1 MLKTYMKYPN
11 ILNIHKLF
19 HVFWI
24 PDRVSDRTHTGTEIY
39 GFPSPSFSLTGN
51 VSSPHF
57 FYLFSK
63 PVRRAAAARRAEAQQ
78 QAAAAAQAQPNQ
90 PEFAG
95 RYNIL
100 KDWRLIYGLIGPM
113 IEQREAICWAIV
125 LARLIEAAHNI
136 FVVKPVSFIQISIED
151 LVSKIKTK
159 EDDKEITK
167 FEKSFQSPGI
177 KKVPS
182 TPHANPDKTK
192 TVSWNFGS
200 KEAASMN
207 FISAQLETSPVG
219 IIIDVDDE
227 FRALKNGLYR
237 IRNVVGSE
245 NRHALIVMAR
255 GRTEDG
261 QDFLIVQ
268 NSWKKSW
275 GVNGYGRLILADDM
289 RCLAFYPLM

>member
-1 MLKTYMKYPN
+1 G
-11 ILNIHKLF
+11 F
-19 HVFWI
+19 V
-24 PDRVSDRTHTGTEIY
+24 THPSVPSIT

-113 IEQREAICWAIV
+113 IEQRE
-125 LARLIEAAHNI
+125 
-136 FVVKPVSFIQISIED
+136 
-151 LVSKIKTK
+151 

-275 GVNGYGRLILADDM
+275 GVDGYGRLILADDM

>member
-1 MLKTYMKYPN
+1 MFFLSLSRHCLHLWK
-11 ILNIHKLF
+11 
-19 HVFWI
+19 
-24 PDRVSDRTHTGTEIY
+24 
-39 GFPSPSFSLTGN
+39 SLTE
-51 VSSPHF
+51 
-57 FYLFSK
+57 LFASVGLF
-63 PVRRAAAARRAEAQQ
+63 VRALEPLLLSLAA
-78 QAAAAAQAQPNQ
+78 PS
-90 PEFAG
+90 
-95 RYNIL
+95 L
-100 KDWRLIYGLIGPM
+100 T
-113 IEQREAICWAIV
+113 
-125 LARLIEAAHNI
+125 
-136 FVVKPVSFIQISIED
+136 D

-275 GVNGYGRLILADDM
+275 GVDGYGRLILADDM

>member
-1 MLKTYMKYPN
+1 MAEVFKGVLTKVVEC
-11 ILNIHKLF
+11 HRRKLWMAPLTLTL
-19 HVFWI
+19 VLRRLVRKLTAEGASLQGSWALE
-24 PDRVSDRTHTGTEIY
+24 PLLLSLAA
-39 GFPSPSFSLTGN
+39 PSLT
-51 VSSPHF
+51 
-57 FYLFSK
+57 
-63 PVRRAAAARRAEAQQ
+63 AAAARRAEAQQ
-78 QAAAAAQAQPNQ
+78 QAAAAAHAQPNQ
-90 PEFAG
+90 PPSAG
-95 RYNIL
+95 L
-100 KDWRLIYGLIGPM
+100 SFWL
-113 IEQREAICWAIV
+113 
-125 LARLIEAAHNI
+125 RLIEAAHNI
-136 FVVKPVSFIQISIED
+136 FAVKPVSFIQISIED

-275 GVNGYGRLILADDM
+275 GVNGSDDM